1 MTWKDIE
8 KIEHI
13 LTDVKRE
20 YNNLPYDQ
28 IPWAE
33 VEGAVYKETLRR
45 FNEKMANKNANLTR
59 RQRKEDIE
67 DFLEWE
73 REMKE
78 DRRNGAWTD

>member
-1 MTWKDIE
+1 MNWKDIE
-8 KIEHI
+8 TIEHI

-45 FNEKMANKNANLTR
+45 YEQKMNNKNAN
-59 RQRKEDIE
+59 
-67 DFLEWE
+67 
-73 REMKE
+73 
-78 DRRNGAWTD
+78 